1 MVLLKIKNEEVNIL
15 IIELEK
21 ELLKLSNIK
30 KSIFEMSESLDKE
43 YLEKQLSELEFQMQE
58 DGFWN
63 DTKRAEEITKESKR
77 IKDKI
82 QRVES
87 VQSKL
92 DDIEVLKEIMDDDD
106 EESAYEIINNIKEIE
121 EEIDNYNMEILLSG
135 EYDKNNAI
143 LTLHVGVGGTDAND
157 WTEML
162 LRMYTRWCEKKNYKV
177 EMIDLLEG
185 DEAGIKSVTLKVI
198 GEYAYGYLKAEKG
211 IHRLVRISPF
221 NANGKRQTS
230 FASMEVL
237 PELTKEQDIDIRSE
251 DIKIDTY
258 RASGAGG
265 QHINKTDSAVRI
277 THLPTGVV
285 VQCQNERSQF
295 SNKDTAMGML
305 KAKLIELK
313 ERAHKEKVEDL
324 TGELKDMGWGSQIR
338 SYVFHPYNLVKD
350 HRTNVEVS
358 NVTAVMDGDLDLFI
372 NSYLKSLK

>member
-1 MVLLKIKNEEVNIL
+1 MILLKIRNEEVNIL

-92 DDIEVLKEIMDDDD
+92 DDIEVLKEMMDDDD

-177 EMIDLLEG
+177 EVIDLLEG

-251 DIKIDTY
+251 DIKVDTY

-277 THLPTGVV
+277 THIPTGVV

-313 ERAHKEKVEDL
+313 ERAHKEKIEDL

-372 NSYLKSLK
+372 NSYLKSSK